1 MANYVIRKDRSVH
14 QMYTILFA
22 SDGNHNCL
30 KTILSLTDNQRLQV
44 SLTDNQRLQVTM
56 SLCADGKLPD
66 LKVIE
71 NRIGLKKSLLDLPK
85 SIARLAAATKALV
98 NAYGVG

>member
-30 KTILSLTDNQRLQV
+30 KTILP
-44 SLTDNQRLQVTM
+44 LTDNQRLQVTM

-85 SIARLAAATKALV
+85 SIAILAEATKALV

>member
-30 KTILSLTDNQRLQV
+30 KTILP
-44 SLTDNQRLQVTM
+44 LTDNQRLQVTM

-71 NRIGLKKSLLDLPK
+71 NRIGLKKSLLDLLK
-85 SIARLAAATKALV
+85 SIARLAEATKALV
-98 NAYGVG
+98 NAYGVS

>member
-1 MANYVIRKDRSVH
+1 MANYVIRKDRSIH

-30 KTILSLTDNQRLQV
+30 KTML

-71 NRIGLKKSLLDLPK
+71 NRIGLKKSLLDLLK
-85 SIARLAAATKALV
+85 SIARLAEATKALV
-98 NAYGVG
+98 NEYGVG

>member
-1 MANYVIRKDRSVH
+1 MANYVIRKDRSIH

-30 KTILSLTDNQRLQV
+30 KTMLP
-44 SLTDNQRLQVTM
+44 LTDNQRLQVTM

-71 NRIGLKKSLLDLPK
+71 NRIGLKKSLLDLLK
-85 SIARLAAATKALV
+85 SIARLAEATKALV
-98 NAYGVG
+98 NEYGVG

>member
-1 MANYVIRKDRSVH
+1 MANYVIRKDHSVH

-30 KTILSLTDNQRLQV
+30 KTML

-71 NRIGLKKSLLDLPK
+71 NRIGLKKSLLDLLK
-85 SIARLAAATKALV
+85 SIARLAEATKALV
-98 NAYGVG
+98 NEYGVG

>member
-1 MANYVIRKDRSVH
+1 MANYVIRKDRSIH

-30 KTILSLTDNQRLQV
+30 KTMLSLTDNQ
-44 SLTDNQRLQVTM
+44 SPQVTM

-71 NRIGLKKSLLDLPK
+71 NRIGLKKSLLDLLK
-85 SIARLAAATKALV
+85 SIARLAEATMALV
-98 NAYGVG
+98 NEYGVG